1 MATINQS
8 GINFN
13 NINKDAVYSATGK
26 YSHYANT
33 DNGNFDVDYLSENP
47 DDIAKSFNAIE
58 NDWNGAVVG
67 ENKTLNTTGEV
78 LSRYKVAI

>member
-58 NDWNGAVVG
+58 IDWNGAKLG
-67 ENKTLNTTGEV
+67 TTTINTTGQLLSYISEV
-78 LSRYKVAI
+78 A